1 MLKTKNELNISDA
14 EWEVM
19 RIVWTLGQAG
29 SSQIIDQLQAKND
42 WTESTIKTLL
52 RRLCQK
58 GYLTTKKDG
67 RKFIYSATVSQTEM
81 MYEETKA
88 MLNKMCDMHKGQ
100 LLIKLMQDIP
110 ISKADLKVLNQEIS
124 AKEKSAPDKVACNCL
139 SGMDC

>member
-19 RIVWTLGQAG
+19 RIIWTLGQAG

-67 RKFIYSATVSQTEM
+67 RKFIYSATVNQAEM
-81 MYEETKA
+81 MYKETKA
-88 MLNKMCDMHKGQ
+88 MLDKMCDMHKGQ

-110 ISKADLKVLNQEIS
+110 ISKADLKVLNEEIS

>member
-1 MLKTKNELNISDA
+1 MLKTKNELTISDA

-29 SSQIIDQLQAKND
+29 SSQIIDQLQAKTD

-58 GYLTTKKDG
+58 GYLKTTKDG
-67 RKFIYSATVSQTEM
+67 RKFIYSATVNQTDM

-88 MLNKMCDMHKGQ
+88 MLDKMCDMHKGQ
-100 LLIKLMQDIP
+100 LLIKLMKDLP
-110 ISKADLKVLNQEIS
+110 ISKGDLKILNQEIIE
-124 AKEKSAPDKVACNCL
+124 KEKSAPDQVNCNCL

>member
-1 MLKTKNELNISDA
+1 MIKTKNETNISDA

-19 RIVWTLGQAG
+19 RIVWTLKQAG
-29 SSQIIDQLQAKND
+29 SSQIIDQLQAKNN

-58 GYLTTKKDG
+58 GYLKTEKDG
-67 RKFIYSATVSQTEM
+67 RKFIYSATVDQTEM

-100 LLIKLMQDIP
+100 LLIKLMKDIP
-110 ISKADLKVLNQEIS
+110 ISKSDLKLLDKEILV
-124 AKEKSAPDKVACNCL
+124 KEKSAPDNVTCNCL
-139 SGMDC
+139 PGIDC

>member
-1 MLKTKNELNISDA
+1 MIKTENETTISDA

-29 SSQIIDQLQAKND
+29 SSQIIDQLQVKNN

-58 GYLTTKKDG
+58 GYLKTEKDG
-67 RKFIYSATVSQTEM
+67 RKFLYSATVDQTTM
-81 MYEETKA
+81 MYKETKA

-100 LLIKLMQDIP
+100 LLIKLMKDMP
-110 ISKADLKVLNQEIS
+110 ISKTDLKILNEEII
-124 AKEKSAPDKVACNCL
+124 AKEKSAPDKINCNCL
-139 SGMDC
+139 PEMDC

>member
-1 MLKTKNELNISDA
+1 MLKTKTELNISDA

-29 SSQIIDQLQAKND
+29 SSQIIDQLQAKTD

-58 GYLTTKKDG
+58 GYLKTTKDG
-67 RKFIYSATVSQTEM
+67 RKFIYSATVTQTDM

-88 MLNKMCDMHKGQ
+88 MLDKMCDMHKGQ
-100 LLIKLMQDIP
+100 LLIKLMRELP
-110 ISKADLKVLNQEIS
+110 ISKSDLKLLNQEIIQ
-124 AKEKSAPDKVACNCL
+124 KEKSAPDKVNCNCL

>member
-1 MLKTKNELNISDA
+1 MIKTQNELSISDA

-29 SSQIIDQLQAKND
+29 SSQIIDQLQVKNN

-58 GYLTTKKDG
+58 GYLKTEKDG
-67 RKFIYSATVSQTEM
+67 RKFIYSATVDQTNM

-100 LLIKLMQDIP
+100 LLIKLMTDIP
-110 ISKADLKVLNQEIS
+110 LSKADLKLLSEEITT
-124 AKEKSAPDKVACNCL
+124 KEKTAPDQVKCNCL
-139 SGMDC
+139 PGIDC